1 VSSVHWRLPLLL
13 MAVICATCA
22 IVVWLAH
29 TSPVIPGFARRE
41 LALEREAN
49 GVLLYDAGFVDEV
62 DYVLIDQIPSNDTS
76 RGGVYFIGDSAMKV
90 TLHDWLLPPEERRL
104 IHNYSIGALR
114 HSDARALVR
123 MMVEDFDLLRAG
135 GERTT
140 IFLSCSYYL
149 ARPPIKGVRFA
160 SYVERHGLYTY
171 SDDGDMR
178 PTRLSPI
185 ERFVRIQRDY
195 ALRFLRIASGQ
206 RISRVLPID
215 PELKSPESRP
225 IEGDWPAALKREAH
239 DLEETIAYLQAR
251 GVTVVAIFPPSG
263 SWEDGL
269 RYEPEY
275 RAVVEPL
282 LQKYKVTLIDQDDL
296 ISDDEFADRNHPTY
310 QTSLVLHE
318 QNRRLALDALA
329 AMGVK
334 LPSSP

>member
-1 VSSVHWRLPLLL
+1 MSSAHWRLPLLL
-13 MAVICATCA
+13 TATICATCA
-22 IVVWLAH
+22 VVVWLAH
-29 TSPVIPGFARRE
+29 LSPVIPGFKDRE
-41 LALEREAN
+41 LALQREAN
-49 GVLLYDAGFVDEV
+49 GVYLYDAGFVDEV
-62 DYVLIDQIPSNDTS
+62 DWVLLDQVPFNDMS

-114 HSDARALVR
+114 HSDANAFVR
-123 MMVEDFDLLRAG
+123 MLVEDFGLLRAG

-149 ARPPIKGVRFA
+149 ARPPIKDVKF
-160 SYVERHGLYTY
+160 SFYIERHGLYTY
-171 SDDGDMR
+171 GAEGGMH
-178 PTRLSPI
+178 PARLPPW
-185 ERFVRIQRDY
+185 ERFVNVQRE
-195 ALRFLRIASGQ
+195 AATRFLDIVFGQ
-206 RISRVLPID
+206 RRSRVLPID

-225 IEGDWPAALKREAH
+225 IEGDWPAALTREVH
-239 DLEETIAYLQAR
+239 ELEDLIAYLQAR

-282 LQKYKVTLIDQDDL
+282 LQKYKVRLIDQDDL
-296 ISDDEFADRNHPTY
+296 ISDDDFADRNHPTY
-310 QTSLVLHE
+310 QTTLILHE
-318 QNRRLALDALA
+318 QNRRAALEALN

-334 LPSSP
+334 LSD